1 MTEQAARSEA
11 AREASRRNGARSK
24 GARTVLGRQISAR
37 NAFKHGL
44 RSREAIAPG
53 ILPAWAMMID
63 VKLRAT
69 VGIIGQNR
77 REHIDRL
84 IPLIMQIDR
93 VDRLIAEEFARLRAQ
108 LFAGAGSRD
117 ADNTQS
123 VDPSGLEKLLRYRR
137 RFSAARDKC
146 LVQLTKYGLIFP
158 LNRDRLKGKR
168 PKKRKIN
175 PLALP
180 ADASLAPR

>member
-1 MTEQAARSEA
+1 MTEPAARSEA

-53 ILPAWAMMID
+53 VLPTWAMMID

-84 IPLIMQIDR
+84 IPLIMQVDR
-93 VDRLIAEEFARLRAQ
+93 VDRLIAEEFARLRGQ
-108 LFAGAGSRD
+108 LLADAGSRD
-117 ADNTQS
+117 ADDTQS
-123 VDPSGLEKLLRYRR
+123 VDPSGLEKLFRYRR

-146 LVQLTKYGLIFP
+146 LIQITKYGFLFP
-158 LNRDRLKGKR
+158 LDRDRLKGER
-168 PKKRKIN
+168 PRKRKIN

-180 ADASLAPR
+180 TDTSLAPR